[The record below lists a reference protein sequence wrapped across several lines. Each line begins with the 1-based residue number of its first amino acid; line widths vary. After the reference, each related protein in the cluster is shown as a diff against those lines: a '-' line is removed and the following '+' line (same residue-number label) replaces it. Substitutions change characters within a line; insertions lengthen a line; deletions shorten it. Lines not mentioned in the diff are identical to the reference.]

1 VRRSDRRWGASGTG
15 ARRRQA
21 WSLLA
26 GLLLALA
33 PVAASAAPGDLD
45 ITFGVG
51 GVVTTNFGG
60 TYDWAYAT
68 ALQPDGK
75 IVAAGVSN
83 AKGTYDFALARY
95 RPDHTLDPSF
105 GDGGIVTTD
114 FGQSYDWAY
123 SLVLQPDGKMVVGG
137 VSDVGGSKGFALARY
152 RTDGRL
158 DRSFG
163 HDGLLDERLPSLST
177 DVIHGLAL
185 QPDGRIVAAGV
196 TFEDRVTLQP
206 QGDFMLSRYL
216 PDGQTDPSFGVG
228 GMVKTD
234 FEGGSYDEPYA
245 VVLQRDGRI
254 VVAGYTTNAP
264 SREILFGADNLAVA
278 RYTNNGLLDET
289 FGRRGKAVLDAG
301 SLDEEFR
308 SVALAADGKIVAA
321 GFTNGERRGD
331 MLVARF
337 TRDGILDQGFGLHQ
351 GYTVTDFGSR
361 SERLSSL
368 VIQPDGRIVAG
379 GQVALAEGTDFA
391 VVRYDSEG
399 RLDPSF
405 GRGGLAMADFRGRE
419 DRVQAVALQPDG
431 KVVAV
436 GISEADFAVARFN
449 GS

>member
-1 VRRSDRRWGASGTG
+1 MRRSERRWGASGAG
-15 ARRRQA
+15 VRRRQA
-21 WSLLA
+21 QSLLA
-26 GLLLALA
+26 GLALALV
-33 PVAASAAPGDLD
+33 PLAASAAPGDLD
-45 ITFGVG
+45 MTFGVDG
-51 GVVTTNFGG
+51 FVTTNFGG

-68 ALQPDGK
+68 AVQPDGK
-75 IVAAGVSN
+75 ILAAGVSN

-95 RPDHTLDPSF
+95 TSDHTLDPSF
-105 GDGGIVTTD
+105 GDGGVAITD

-123 SLVLQPDGKMVVGG
+123 SLVLQPDGKIVLGG

-152 RTDGRL
+152 LPDGHL
-158 DRSFG
+158 DQGFG
-163 HDGLLDERLPSLST
+163 HKGIVDERLPSLST
-177 DVIHGLAL
+177 DIIHGLAL

-216 PDGQTDPSFGVG
+216 PDGQADPSFGVG
-228 GMVKTD
+228 GTVKTD
-234 FEGGSYDEPYA
+234 FDGGSYDEPYA

-264 SREILFGADNLAVA
+264 SPGILFGADNLAVA
-278 RYTNNGLLDET
+278 RYTENGLLDDT
-289 FGRRGKAVLDAG
+289 FGHGGKTVVDAG
-301 SLDEEFR
+301 ALDEELR
-308 SVALAADGKIVAA
+308 AVAIAADGKIVAA

-368 VIQPDGRIVAG
+368 VLQPDGRIVAG

-405 GRGGLAMADFRGRE
+405 GRGGLAVADFRGRE

-431 KVVAV
+431 KILAV